1 MSAHRAAIP
10 KKRKAI
16 RLYDGSDGLSYSR
29 PSGISGIR
37 IATPFVHPFDMFTS
51 SEAGPS
57 GRQKKRARFIDI
69 THAQIPAFQE
79 RAKQELAA
87 RKAGEHNVTCVST

>member
-10 KKRKAI
+10 KKRKVI
-16 RLYDGSDGLSYSR
+16 PLYDGSDGVSYGR

-37 IATPFVHPFDMFTS
+37 IATPFVHPIDMFTNP
-51 SEAGPS
+51 EANPPS
-57 GRQKKRARFIDI
+57 RQRKRTRFIDI

-79 RAKQELAA
+79 RAKRELAA
-87 RKAGEHNVTCVST
+87 RKAGEHYLTCVST